1 MGESRPGPAVLGV
14 GVCGGAAAGRG
25 GASGG
30 LKSQPRMGC
39 RGQLMHTARHRCAI
53 PFRELILC
61 P

>member
-14 GVCGGAAAGRG
+14 GVWGSVAAWRG

-39 RGQLMHTARHRCAI
+39 
-53 PFRELILC
+53 
-61 P
+61 